1 MLLDRLRVALDPLPA
16 PGAGVPPE
24 ISAAVLLLLD
34 PTDPGLPLLFIR
46 RTRQVSTH
54 RGQVAFP
61 GGGVEPGDAS
71 VVDAALR
78 EAREEMAIPPE
89 SVEPLG
95 LLTMVWTRGSERSLL
110 PVVGRQRSDVVPVA
124 DGYEVATWFRIPIA
138 ELLEAPLTSRVIPG
152 MEERPPVHFY
162 EAIWGATAAVL
173 HDLLG
178 RLRAPREVAA
188 QR

>member
-124 DGYEVATWFRIPIA
+124 EPDIERNH
-138 ELLEAPLTSRVIPG
+138 APVRKALV
-152 MEERPPVHFY
+152 
-162 EAIWGATAAVL
+162 
-173 HDLLG
+173 
-178 RLRAPREVAA
+178 RLREIGGRVEDDRRVLRCQRHAA
-188 QR
+188 AAR